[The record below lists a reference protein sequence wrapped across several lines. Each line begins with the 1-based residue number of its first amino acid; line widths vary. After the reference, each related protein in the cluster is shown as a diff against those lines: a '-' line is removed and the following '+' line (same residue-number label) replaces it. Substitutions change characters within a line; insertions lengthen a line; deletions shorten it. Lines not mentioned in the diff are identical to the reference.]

1 MIPSTGAVAIVQSAE
16 KAIQRLMNMSS
27 HIVDTQHGIDNHFTT
42 LMSIVVEAY
51 KDLRQHHISKM
62 FNVKKQAASMSQ
74 KFNKLILFKG
84 Q

>member
-1 MIPSTGAVAIVQSAE
+1 MVVREMLGNQDV
-16 KAIQRLMNMSS
+16 LNLSS

-42 LMSIVVEAY
+42 LTPIVVESY
-51 KDLRQHHISKM
+51 YDLRQHHISKM
-62 FNVKKQAASMSQ
+62 RQ